1 MSSLRGFQ
9 TLRRAARLAVRA
21 GSSSSRRSPLQT
33 ALQSRAFS
41 QAPPIVGSPDAV
53 DPKDILHP
61 ELPKDAKP
69 QLSLD
74 QALPGLPTLKPASQ
88 LKPPQTEISVLPSGL
103 RVISQETYGQA
114 ATLGIFI
121 DAGSRFEDGAS
132 PAAALWVCLCGCDGL
147 TYFLLYGAAL
157 WLMTEESVGV
167 SHLLEHLGFKSTTSR
182 SHAQLVR
189 EIEDIGALTT
199 SSCGR
204 EQIIYTIDL
213 LRDNV
218 GKGLE
223 LLADAILNVDLV
235 PEELEGIKAIMRIQS
250 EDLLENPPALLQ
262 EFIHAAAYGTNTPLG
277 RPLQCP
283 LDKIDALT
291 VEKVKK
297 FRDEHFV
304 AQKMVLAGSGVEH
317 ARLVKYAEQF
327 FSAVPKAP
335 EGSPLAIPSS
345 PETLE
350 PVVYTGGLQSLS
362 NPESEFSYA
371 ALAFPTGG
379 WHHEDLVPICVLHT
393 LLGGG
398 DSFSAGGPGKG
409 MYSRLYTSVLN
420 RFYWVE
426 SAFAFSSIHADVG
439 LLGIYGACLPSHT
452 SNLVALLCNQML
464 SVANRPVDAIELSRA
479 KNQLKSSVLMNL
491 ESRMILYEDIGR
503 QLLTYGLRE
512 TPESVC
518 AKIDQVTA
526 ADIQRVVK
534 EAMQHPPS
542 LVYSGDSSKFPQY
555 EQVVSGIDE
564 GLKQ

>member
-1 MSSLRGFQ
+1 MVSLRSLQ
-9 TLRRAARLAVRA
+9 TLRRAAHVAIKSSGSHLA
-21 GSSSSRRSPLQT
+21 PLQSLT
-33 ALQSRAFS
+33 PQTRAFS
-41 QAPPIVGSPDAV
+41 QAHTPSQDV
-53 DPKDILHP
+53 DPKDILRP
-61 ELPKDAKP
+61 ELPKDVKS
-69 QLSLD
+69 QLSLE
-74 QALPGLPTLKPASQ
+74 QELPGLPQLKPASQ
-88 LKPPQTEISVLPSGL
+88 LKPPQTEMSVLPSGL

-121 DAGSRFEDGAS
+121 DAGSRFED
-132 PAAALWVCLCGCDGL
+132 DD
-147 TYFLLYGAAL
+147 
-157 WLMTEESVGV
+157 SVGV

-182 SHAQLVR
+182 SHAQLVH

-199 SSCGR
+199 SACGR

-218 GKGLE
+218 EKGLE

-235 PEELEGIKAIMRIQS
+235 PEEMEGIKAIMRIQT
-250 EDLLENPPALLQ
+250 EDLMENPPAMLQ
-262 EFIHAAAYGTNTPLG
+262 EFIHAAAYGADTPLG

-291 VEKVKK
+291 VGKVKK

-304 AQKMVLAGSGVEH
+304 AQKMVLAGSGVDH
-317 ARLVKYAEQF
+317 ARLVKSAEKLF
-327 FSAVPKAP
+327 ANVPVAP
-335 EGSPLAIPSS
+335 EGTPMATPSS

-350 PVVYTGGLQSLS
+350 PVIYTGGLYPLPNS
-362 NPESEFSYA
+362 ESEFSYA

-379 WHHEDLVPICVLHT
+379 WHDEDLVPICVLHT

-439 LLGIYGACLPSHT
+439 LLGIYGACIPSHT

-464 SVANRPVDAIELSRA
+464 SVANRPVDAIELARA

-503 QLLTYGLRE
+503 QLLTYGERE

-534 EAMQHPPS
+534 EAMQNPPS
-542 LVYSGDSSKFPQY
+542 LVYSGDIPQFPQY
-555 EQVVSGIDE
+555 QQVVAGIKE
-564 GLKQ
+564 GLSE

>member
-1 MSSLRGFQ
+1 MVSLRSLQ
-9 TLRRAARLAVRA
+9 TLRRAAHVAIKSPGSHLA
-21 GSSSSRRSPLQT
+21 PLQSLT
-33 ALQSRAFS
+33 PQTRAFS
-41 QAPPIVGSPDAV
+41 QAHTPSQDV
-53 DPKDILHP
+53 DPKDILRP
-61 ELPKDAKP
+61 ELPKDVKS
-69 QLSLD
+69 QLSLE
-74 QALPGLPTLKPASQ
+74 QELPGLPQLKPASQ
-88 LKPPQTEISVLPSGL
+88 LKPPQTEMSVLPSGL

-121 DAGSRFEDGAS
+121 DAGSRFED
-132 PAAALWVCLCGCDGL
+132 DD
-147 TYFLLYGAAL
+147 
-157 WLMTEESVGV
+157 SVGV

-182 SHAQLVR
+182 SHAQLVH

-199 SSCGR
+199 SACGR

-218 GKGLE
+218 EKGLE

-235 PEELEGIKAIMRIQS
+235 PEEMEGIKAIMRIQT
-250 EDLLENPPALLQ
+250 EDLMENPPAMLQ
-262 EFIHAAAYGTNTPLG
+262 EFIHAAAYGADTPLG

-304 AQKMVLAGSGVEH
+304 AQKMVLAGSGVDH
-317 ARLVKYAEQF
+317 ARLVKSAEKLF
-327 FSAVPKAP
+327 ANVP
-335 EGSPLAIPSS
+335 
-345 PETLE
+345 
-350 PVVYTGGLQSLS
+350 PVIYTGGLYPLPNS
-362 NPESEFSYA
+362 ESEFSYA

-379 WHHEDLVPICVLHT
+379 WHDEDLVPICVLHT

-439 LLGIYGACLPSHT
+439 LLGIYGACIPSHT

-464 SVANRPVDAIELSRA
+464 SVANRPVDAIELARA

-503 QLLTYGLRE
+503 QLLTYGERE

-534 EAMQHPPS
+534 EAMQNPP
-542 LVYSGDSSKFPQY
+542 VSSIRATSPN
-555 EQVVSGIDE
+555 SE
-564 GLKQ
+564 GLSE

>member
-1 MSSLRGFQ
+1 MVSLRSLQ
-9 TLRRAARLAVRA
+9 TLRRAAVRVAGNRLA
-21 GSSSSRRSPLQT
+21 PLQT
-33 ALQSRAFS
+33 LPTRAFS
-41 QAPPIVGSPDAV
+41 QAHTPTQNV
-53 DPKDILHP
+53 DPKDILRP
-61 ELPKDAKP
+61 EVPVDAKP
-69 QLSLD
+69 QLSLEHE
-74 QALPGLPTLKPASQ
+74 LPGLPQLKPASQ

-121 DAGSRFEDGAS
+121 DAGSRFED
-132 PAAALWVCLCGCDGL
+132 DD
-147 TYFLLYGAAL
+147 
-157 WLMTEESVGV
+157 SVGV

-182 SHAQLVR
+182 SHAQLVH

-218 GKGLE
+218 EKGLE

-235 PEELEGIKAIMRIQS
+235 PEEMEGIKAIMRIQT
-250 EDLLENPPALLQ
+250 EDLMENPPAMLQ
-262 EFIHAAAYGTNTPLG
+262 EFIHAAAYGADTPLG

-297 FRDEHFV
+297 FRAEHFV
-304 AQKMVLAGSGVEH
+304 AQKMVLAGSGVDH
-317 ARLVKYAEQF
+317 ARLVKFAEVLRQRPRCAGGYAHGD
-327 FSAVPKAP
+327 A
-335 EGSPLAIPSS
+335 
-345 PETLE
+345 LE
-350 PVVYTGGLQSLS
+350 PRDAGTGDLQWGLYPLS

-464 SVANRPVDAIELSRA
+464 SVANRPVDAIELARA

-503 QLLTYGLRE
+503 QLLTYGERE

-526 ADIQRVVK
+526 ADIQRIVK
-534 EAMQHPPS
+534 EAMQNPPS
-542 LVYSGDSSKFPQY
+542 LVYSGDIPRFPQY
-555 EQVVSGIDE
+555 QQVVAGIKE
-564 GLKQ
+564 GLSE